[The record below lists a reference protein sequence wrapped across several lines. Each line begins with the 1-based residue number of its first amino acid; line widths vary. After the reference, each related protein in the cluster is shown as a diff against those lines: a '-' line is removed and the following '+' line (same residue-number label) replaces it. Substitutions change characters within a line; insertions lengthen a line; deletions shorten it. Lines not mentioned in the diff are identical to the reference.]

1 MNKVKTRN
9 GARVMPGGGVNRK
22 EQKTGKEKRNEAK

>member
-1 MNKVKTRN
+1 VPELR
-9 GARVMPGGGVNRK
+9 RDIPRWPPGGGVNRK